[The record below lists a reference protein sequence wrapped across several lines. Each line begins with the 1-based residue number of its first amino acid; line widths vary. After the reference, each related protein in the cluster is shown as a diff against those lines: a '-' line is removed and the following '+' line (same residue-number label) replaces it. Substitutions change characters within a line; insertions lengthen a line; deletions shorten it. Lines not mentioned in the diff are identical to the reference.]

1 MCKMFICVFVLLSAM
16 LPTRAQ
22 YQQNKVE
29 IIDMDAQMAVFS
41 VEGYGSKKADAL
53 QNACMATIY
62 KLLYTG
68 VDGFN
73 DNAPIVALSPEN
85 IKKNIWLSDMFRMEK
100 RTYNSFCKNIEV
112 DGEFEYTSNR
122 EYHCLVN
129 VEVNYAYLL
138 RMADTNGVTDKKDSP
153 PAAQEKK
160 EEKQVEPAAQPREE
174 KTRRPGRVFL

>member
-1 MCKMFICVFVLLSAM
+1 MFICVFVLLLAM
-16 LPTRAQ
+16 LPTKAQ

-41 VEGYGSKKADAL
+41 VEGYGPKKADAL

-73 DNAPIVALSPEN
+73 NNAPIVALPLEN

-122 EYHCLVN
+122 ECRCLAN

-138 RMADTNGVTDKKDSP
+138 RMAETNGVTDKKDSAP
-153 PAAQEKK
+153 TAQEKE
-160 EEKQVEPAAQPREE
+160 EEKQVAPSQPHGERP
-174 KTRRPGRVFL
+174 RRQGNKIFL